1 MKFNKWTVALAAA
14 GLVSIGHNAQAEEG
28 FISALSKTTLSGF
41 VDTSLSV
48 SEKASSTA
56 LPQRVAYQG
65 AEKMNGFNLDVVQI
79 SLESP
84 LDESDWAA
92 GYKVDLLFGPDAGA
106 YDASG
111 LGIRQAYVNTRV
123 PVGNGLDL
131 KLGVFDA
138 IIGYEGFSNRDNPNY
153 SRNMAYG
160 LQPFNHTGLLA
171 SYQVNEN
178 IGLQFGAANTS
189 RNIVNDR
196 NRGNINPDENNGDV
210 AWMGSI
216 SLTAPDELGPLAGA
230 TLYAGVLKGQ
240 MGPNN
245 ISASGLLDSA
255 VSIGVESALEGDDVD
270 EIEEAIADGLLE
282 NVGAGPDAVDQV
294 NYYVGATLPTP
305 IDGLS
310 LGAAY
315 DHIEDSGGVQGV
327 DADLF
332 ALYASYQATDKM
344 SLHGRAEWLDGD
356 HGVLI
361 SSQNSKKGAVD
372 DEMLALTATVQYD
385 LWDNVLTRAE
395 IRWDEQQ
402 GDGEGLFDGDDD
414 ILTFTL
420 NAIYSF

>member
-41 VDTSLSV
+41 VDTSISV
-48 SEKASSTA
+48 SEKASGTA

-65 AEKMNGFNLDVVQI
+65 ADKMNGFNLDVVQI

-84 LDESDWAA
+84 LDESDWAS

-153 SRNMAYG
+153 SRNMAYN

-171 SYQVNEN
+171 GYQVNEN
-178 IGLQFGAANTS
+178 ISLQAGLAGTS

-196 NRGNINPDENNGDV
+196 NTDIDNGQEDQDNGNV
-210 AWMGSI
+210 AYMASI
-216 SLTAPDELGPLAGA
+216 ALTAPDSLGPIAGA
-230 TLYAGVLKGQ
+230 TLYAGYLSGQ
-240 MGPNN
+240 MGDVNDWL
-245 ISASGLLDSA
+245 GMD
-255 VSIGVESALEGDDVD
+255 GVDVD
-270 EIEEAIADGLLE
+270 EFSGDVTYLDEPYDFGGL
-282 NVGAGPDAVDQV
+282 VDQE
-294 NYYVGATLPTP
+294 NIYIGATLPTP
-305 IDGLS
+305 IEGLS
-310 LGAAY
+310 LGAAW
-315 DHIEDSGGVQGV
+315 DHIENVRGLDGC
-327 DADLF
+327 DADVF
-332 ALYASYQATDKM
+332 ALYASYQASEKM
-344 SLHGRAEWLDGD
+344 SLHGRAELLDGD
-356 HGVLI
+356 HAALLQSFDNGVQSFDNI
-361 SSQNSKKGAVD
+361 AD
-372 DEMLALTATVQYD
+372 DEMLSLTATVQYD

>member
-28 FISALSKTTLSGF
+28 YISALSKTTLSGF
-41 VDTSLSV
+41 VDTSLSI
-48 SEKASSTA
+48 SEKSSATA
-56 LPQRVAYQG
+56 LPGRVAYQG

-111 LGIRQAYVNTRV
+111 LGIRQAYVNARV

-153 SRNMAYG
+153 SRNMAYN

-171 SYQVNEN
+171 GYQVNEN

-196 NRGNINPDENNGDV
+196 NRNLFNEDENNGDV

-216 SLTAPDELGPLAGA
+216 SLTAPDSLGPLEGA
-230 TLYAGVLKGQ
+230 TLYGGVLKGQ
-240 MGPNN
+240 MGN
-245 ISASGLLDSA
+245 GLA
-255 VSIGVESALEGDDVD
+255 MPGVLGALAGNVDQDTGDIDVD
-270 EIEEAIADGLLE
+270 GVVDDLGI
-282 NVGAGPDAVDQV
+282 VGGDAVDQV

-305 IDGLS
+305 IEGLS
-310 LGAAY
+310 LGAAW
-315 DHIEDSGGVQGV
+315 DHIEDVSGTQGD
-327 DADLF
+327 DADLY

-344 SLHGRAEWLDGD
+344 SLHGRVEWLDGD

-361 SSQNSKKGAVD
+361 SSENANGDPVD

-395 IRWDEQQ
+395 VRWDQQ
-402 GDGEGLFDGDDD
+402 EGSGDGLYDGDDD